1 MRAFIYTGGET
12 FLPGVTERPADRDL
26 TLAADAGYLT
36 ARRLGIQPALL
47 IGDFDSLGE
56 PETAADTELIRV
68 PAEKDLTDTQL
79 TVQTALERGAREVV
93 IIGGLGGR
101 LDHTLSNLAIL
112 EDLRVRNI
120 PALVTDGKNRV
131 RFLRNGSVLITA
143 SPQFRYLS
151 LIAADPVVRG
161 VTLEGC
167 KYPLSNAKLSRRLQY
182 AVSNEITGSCALI
195 AVRRGGVWIVES
207 RD

>member
-1 MRAFIYTGGET
+1 M
-12 FLPGVTERPADRDL
+12 PGVTEHPDGDDL

-36 ARRLGIQPALL
+36 ARKLGVQPKLL

-56 PETAADTELIRV
+56 PEPAVGTELIRV

-79 TVQTALERGAREVV
+79 TVQAAIEHGAREMI

-101 LDHTLSNLAIL
+101 VDHTLSNLAIL
-112 EDLRVRNI
+112 EDLQDRHI
-120 PALVTDGKNRV
+120 PALITNGKNRV
-131 RFLRNGSVLITA
+131 RFLRNGSVLLAA
-143 SPQFRYLS
+143 SPQFHYLS
-151 LIAADPVVRG
+151 LVAADPVVRG

-167 KYPLSNAKLSRRLQY
+167 RYPLTNAKLSRKLQY

-207 RD
+207 GD